1 MQSDSEQASCSDN
14 MIFGK
19 IFAEIFEGSDR
30 SRTSLDFIENNQ
42 GVSRN
47 LAAGFDFQSPQNDFR
62 IKRIFKQR
70 ANSLVSFEVEMNEIL
85 ERRRLEEESE
95 SHVDVAS
102 YDTEDSD

>member
-1 MQSDSEQASCSDN
+1 

-85 ERRRLEEESE
+85 EVSPTEFIHNPAF
-95 SHVDVAS
+95 SHLPRAID
-102 YDTEDSD
+102 